1 MLRNIQFY
9 SLEFA
14 VQYEYMYTKCVIFF
28 LCYITYFYFSK
39 VLLLIIKF
47 IFMSIV
53 GCKYKTE
60 NTYEH
65 FYKLLNGLT

>member
-1 MLRNIQFY
+1 M
-9 SLEFA
+9 
-14 VQYEYMYTKCVIFF
+14 CDFF
-28 LCYITYFYFSK
+28 FCYKTYFYFSK

-53 GCKYKTE
+53 GCRYKTE
-60 NTYEH
+60 NTNEH